1 VNILE
6 YHDEEEEEDFDS
18 VFSTFLTF
26 FFLTS
31 TEEKITERDRMIC
44 HNSKQ
49 QQGQSEFFMLVEHC
63 LLSHSD
69 IHNIYISPLLI

>member
-6 YHDEEEEEDFDS
+6 YYDEEEEEDFDS

-26 FFLTS
+26 FLTS

-44 HNSKQ
+44 HHSKQ
-49 QQGQSEFFMLVEHC
+49 QQGLVF
-63 LLSHSD
+63 
-69 IHNIYISPLLI
+69 YVG